1 MASTFM
7 SKSNETAAARR
18 GCSYD
23 NFSAPHAVGQS
34 GHSGA
39 HLRQLAGCPTGV
51 CELQENVSVETAHR
65 RRRRL
70 PPGYH
75 AVAEVAENIAHSP
88 PSTIYAAIKS
98 GRLRAA
104 SWRGLLVIAT
114 ADARDYAAIKPLQL
128 TAVELRH
135 GGGT

>member
-18 GCSYD
+18 VCSYD
-23 NFSAPHAVGQS
+23 NFSAPYAVRQS

-39 HLRQLAGCPTGV
+39 HLRQLAGCPAGV
-51 CELQENVSVETAHR
+51 CKLKENVSAHR
-65 RRRRL
+65 CRRRRL

-114 ADARDYAAIKPLQL
+114 EDARDYAAIKPLQL

-135 GGGT
+135 GGGE

>member
-1 MASTFM
+1 M

-18 GCSYD
+18 VCSYD
-23 NFSAPHAVGQS
+23 NFSAPYAVRQS

-39 HLRQLAGCPTGV
+39 HLRQLAGCPAGV
-51 CELQENVSVETAHR
+51 CKLKENVFVETAHR
-65 RRRRL
+65 CRRRRL

-114 ADARDYAAIKPLQL
+114 EDAHDYAAIKPLQR
-128 TAVELRH
+128 VE
-135 GGGT
+135 GGGGA

>member
-1 MASTFM
+1 M
-7 SKSNETAAARR
+7 SKPNETAAARR
-18 GCSYD
+18 VCSYD
-23 NFSAPHAVGQS
+23 NFSASHAVGQS

-88 PSTIYAAIKS
+88 PSTIYAAIKA
-98 GRLRAA
+98 GRLKAA

-114 ADARDYAAIKPLQL
+114 EDAQDYAAIKPLQR
-128 TAVELRH
+128 VE
-135 GGGT
+135 GGGGA

>member
-18 GCSYD
+18 VCSYD
-23 NFSAPHAVGQS
+23 NLSAPHAVGQS

-39 HLRQLAGCPTGV
+39 HLRQLASCPAGV
-51 CELQENVSVETAHR
+51 FTLLQNITETERPR
-65 RRRRL
+65 RRKHSPR
-70 PPGYH
+70 GY
-75 AVAEVAENIAHSP
+75 VVVSEVAEMTHSP
-88 PSTIYAAIKS
+88 PSSIYAAIKS

-114 ADARDYAAIKPLQL
+114 EDARDYAAIKPLKPVEYD
-128 TAVELRH
+128 AV
-135 GGGT
+135 GGGK

>member
-1 MASTFM
+1 M
-7 SKSNETAAARR
+7 SIPNQNAAVRR
-18 GCSYD
+18 GCSYK

-39 HLRQLAGCPTGV
+39 HLRQLASCPAGV
-51 CELQENVSVETAHR
+51 CKLKENMSVETAHR

-114 ADARDYAAIKPLQL
+114 EEAHTNAAIKPLQR
-128 TAVELRH
+128 VE
-135 GGGT
+135 GGGGA